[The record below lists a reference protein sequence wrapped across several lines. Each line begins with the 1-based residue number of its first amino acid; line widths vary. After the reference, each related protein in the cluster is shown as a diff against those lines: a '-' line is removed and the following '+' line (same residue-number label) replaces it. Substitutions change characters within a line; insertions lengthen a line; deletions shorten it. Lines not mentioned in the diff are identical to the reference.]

1 MQFLCGK
8 VNKLQKSSTIQ
19 PSYLSKPSKTYQQIT
34 QTCQNYLS
42 NYQIKEEFSSPT
54 KSRPKLVPPSFR
66 PNVTVLNR
74 HTRKGWYCCYFFYQ
88 LQQQYICVLVHL
100 FVSQIVT
107 ICSSLYHFYVSYLGN
122 VLSGPDYKCI
132 KFKSRNRL
140 GQSMAGMMWVVHR

>member
-1 MQFLCGK
+1 MWCHLVSFSFSCIKFVVFVFNHYFILLSINYFSEWIYRQSPIFLLLTKKLLFRKIMQFLCGK

-74 HTRKGWYCCYFFYQ
+74 HTRKGWYFCC
-88 LQQQYICVLVHL
+88 
-100 FVSQIVT
+100 
-107 ICSSLYHFYVSYLGN
+107 
-122 VLSGPDYKCI
+122 
-132 KFKSRNRL
+132 
-140 GQSMAGMMWVVHR
+140 